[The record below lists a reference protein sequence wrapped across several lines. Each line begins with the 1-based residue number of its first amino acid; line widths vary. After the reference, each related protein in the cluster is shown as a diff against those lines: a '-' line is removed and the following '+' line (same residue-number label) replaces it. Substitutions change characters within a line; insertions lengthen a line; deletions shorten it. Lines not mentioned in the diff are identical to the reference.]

1 MRERIGIGEEG
12 GGEKS
17 GGEEDHRIKR
27 LQCLPRHIFG
37 SFVLS
42 RQEGPGEEVRPA
54 RASCLIGPSTL
65 GYKLRATVEEA

>member
-17 GGEEDHRIKR
+17 GGGEEDHRIKR
-27 LQCLPRHIFG
+27 LQCCPDTFWILCSEP
-37 SFVLS
+37 S
-42 RQEGPGEEVRPA
+42 EGPGEEVRPA
-54 RASCLIGPSTL
+54 RASCLIGLSTL